1 MNLPPHGHPHPDHC
15 SGGHMSLDPHPLTP
29 PSTAAAP
36 SSGALAPPAT
46 LHNAISSSPRSGH
59 SPSGSW
65 ASRPSIIA
73 SWTAAGASA
82 LTFPFSQF
90 ASLFTVFTE
99 ATMVGY
105 CSIEWQRQELF
116 LRANAQPRCSEDAM
130 VCEKKLGLHK
140 EDPGSRPGATMM
152 VYQTALASSL
162 QPVSPAEHYAP
173 RNDSQE
179 LEVLAILRTDADLNH
194 YPIDWASLLMLTH
207 ESFARHLA
215 RLQRSQEHS
224 NETLARTTEVT
235 VTGRSSR
242 ALPADA
248 AMAPGAFSEVP
259 VVGTSPTQASASFS
273 NVVMHALETWR
284 AQKKEQRRLERQ
296 RRATT
301 PSRSA
306 STTTAAPASALA
318 AATAAPLSPSVDA
331 SSDDICYIPL
341 TAHHRMER
349 NLCEETAHSPSSGS
363 GGGGGSAAA
372 TSKKPLSAA
381 LRRWQFL
388 RSELHK
394 RRLLRTLH
402 IQREFYLSLAK
413 HKVLTHRSSSTKS
426 ASNGQQQHRRNVS
439 SSLSSGG
446 TPTFSFSGGGSSAAA
461 ASSVMRSASV
471 PNLPLLALE
480 SVSDGGGASGAS
492 TPLLSGTASPDPFG
506 STSSRHLA
514 LSPVAGSPPP
524 ERDGHG
530 ETLLPLTVSSP
541 TVPPSPSPPPRRPV
555 ILFMAGGMS
564 AVSLFRFLRTDRRAT
579 RVKSKGGAVFQT

>member
-1 MNLPPHGHPHPDHC
+1 
-15 SGGHMSLDPHPLTP
+15 
-29 PSTAAAP
+29 
-36 SSGALAPPAT
+36 
-46 LHNAISSSPRSGH
+46 
-59 SPSGSW
+59 
-65 ASRPSIIA
+65 
-73 SWTAAGASA
+73 
-82 LTFPFSQF
+82 
-90 ASLFTVFTE
+90 
-99 ATMVGY
+99 MVAY

-116 LRANAQPRCSEDAM
+116 LRANAQPRCSEDAL

-140 EDPGSRPGATMM
+140 ADPASQPGATMM
-152 VYQTALASSL
+152 VFQNALASSL

-173 RNDSQE
+173 QNDSQE

-207 ESFARHLA
+207 ESFTRHLA

-242 ALPADA
+242 ALHADS
-248 AMAPGAFSEVP
+248 AMAPAALSEVP
-259 VVGTSPTQASASFS
+259 LVGTSPPQQTASFS

-284 AQKKEQRRLERQ
+284 AQKREQRRLERQ
-296 RRATT
+296 RRATA

-306 STTTAAPASALA
+306 STTSASASAAAATTTAPAS
-318 AATAAPLSPSVDA
+318 PSTDA
-331 SSDDICYIPL
+331 NSDDICYVPM
-341 TAHHRMER
+341 TALHRMEQPVHER
-349 NLCEETAHSPSSGS
+349 NLCEEVAHSPLSGS
-363 GGGGGSAAA
+363 GSASGSGAAA
-372 TSKKPLSAA
+372 SAPRKPLSAA
-381 LRRWQFL
+381 VRRWQFL

-413 HKVLTHRSSSTKS
+413 HKVLTHRSSSSLKS
-426 ASNGQQQHRRNVS
+426 ATNGAQQHRRNV

-446 TPTFSFSGGGSSAAA
+446 TPTSNGGAAAA

-480 SVSDGGGASGAS
+480 GISSGGASGAS
-492 TPLLSGTASPDPFG
+492 TPLLIDTATPEPSGSM
-506 STSSRHLA
+506 SSRYLA

-524 ERDGHG
+524 ERDGEG
-530 ETLLPLTVSSP
+530 ETRLPLTVSSP

-564 AVSLFRFLRTDRRAT
+564 AVSDFFKINVQSCAHEGPCLYPSRMSMAWHQRHTLRRSQHARDVLSPFVRMIMTRPFTLSLFLPLSCAGQIDRDCAP
-579 RVKSKGGAVFQT
+579 SQHWLAVRYRRRRSADRGRQVQDG